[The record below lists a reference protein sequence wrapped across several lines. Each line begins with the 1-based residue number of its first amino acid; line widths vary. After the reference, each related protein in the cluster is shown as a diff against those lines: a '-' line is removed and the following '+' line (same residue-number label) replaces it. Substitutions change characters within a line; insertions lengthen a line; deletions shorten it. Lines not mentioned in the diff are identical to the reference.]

1 MVRVIPVL
9 DIMSGK
15 VVRAVAGRREEY
27 KPLSESVLIADPD
40 PGRLLIRLKELGFSE
55 VYIADLDSIMGR
67 GRNPD
72 VLGVA
77 VDLGFSVLADVGA
90 RGLVLSDSP
99 QLTYVL
105 GTEYLEDLSQTAGR
119 ALSLDVRGGKVL
131 FKRVERSISDVAE
144 EVSAL
149 EPKLVLL
156 IFLDRV
162 GTLSGIDL
170 DAVRVVRSGYGG
182 RLVVGGG
189 IRGVDDV
196 IAAGLAGADAVLVA
210 TALHRG
216 EVTRPEY

>member
-1 MVRVIPVL
+1 LVKVIPVL

-27 KPLSESVLIADPD
+27 KPLSGSVLTAEPD

-67 GRNPD
+67 DRNPD
-72 VLGVA
+72 VLRAA

-90 RGLVLSDSP
+90 RGLMLSDSP

-105 GTEYLEDLSQTAGR
+105 GTEYLEDLSQAAGR

-131 FKRVERSISDVAE
+131 FKGAERSISDVAGK
-144 EVSAL
+144 VSAL
-149 EPKLVLL
+149 KPKLVLL

-162 GTLSGIDL
+162 GTLSGVDL
-170 DAVRVVRSGYGG
+170 DAVRMVRSGYGG

-196 IAAGLAGADAVLVA
+196 IAAELAGADAVLVA